1 MLKEQRTESLY
12 LREIGECETK
22 RKNRR
27 RGKRKRREGSMMR
40 TPEEEEEKKTKEV
53 AKEYDDENGE
63 SVSSNAGCR
72 LLVLFSTS
80 LLLPSLTLNGV
91 RTPENL
97 ERMSH
102 FFF

>member
-1 MLKEQRTESLY
+1 
-12 LREIGECETK
+12 
-22 RKNRR
+22 
-27 RGKRKRREGSMMR
+27 MMR
-40 TPEEEEEKKTKEV
+40 TQEQEEEKKTKEV

-80 LLLPSLTLNGV
+80 LLLLPSLTLNGV

-102 FFF
+102 FFYSNHV